1 MLKIKKII
9 KFIVSLLKN
18 QRELDNIK
26 IQLAKN
32 FFFNL
37 RLNIKNFNRT
47 NYHYSN
53 LCWGSSLKAII
64 NILKKKVFHL

>member
-9 KFIVSLLKN
+9 KFIASLLKI

-32 FFFNL
+32 FFFL
-37 RLNIKNFNRT
+37 I
-47 NYHYSN
+47 
-53 LCWGSSLKAII
+53 
-64 NILKKKVFHL
+64 